1 MSLSLRAL
9 APLAAA
15 LLLAACAQSAVMQNA
30 SLVQPEEAKASVAP
44 AQATASRG
52 TAAYGVASYY
62 SEGHATASGERF
74 DPRQM
79 TAAHRSLPFG
89 TKLRVTNVKSGH
101 SVVVRVNDRGPFVHG
116 RLVDVS
122 YAAAREIDLVGA
134 GTAKVKVEV
143 LDN

>member
-1 MSLSLRAL
+1 MSQLLRVLALVAAGLMLS
-9 APLAAA
+9 
-15 LLLAACAQSAVMQNA
+15 ACAQSALMQKA
-30 SLVQPEEAKASVAP
+30 DLAQPEEAKTSAGPAKPAPDRPAS
-44 AQATASRG
+44 
-52 TAAYGVASYY
+52 YGLASYY

>member
-1 MSLSLRAL
+1 MSTSLRAL
-9 APLAAA
+9 APLAAG

>member
-1 MSLSLRAL
+1 MSSSLRVL
-9 APLAAA
+9 TPLAAG
-15 LLLAACAQSAVMQNA
+15 LVLSACAQSAVMQNA
-30 SLVQPEEAKASVAP
+30 SLVQPEEAKASVEP
-44 AQATASRG
+44 AHATASRS
-52 TAAYGVASYY
+52 AAYGVASYY

-116 RLVDVS
+116 RVVDVS

>member
-1 MSLSLRAL
+1 MFQLLRVL
-9 APLAAA
+9 APVTVG
-15 LLLAACAQSAVMQNA
+15 LLLSACAQSALMQKA
-30 SLVQPEEAKASVAP
+30 DFAQPRGAKASVEP
-44 AQATASRG
+44 AEATTNRAAS
-52 TAAYGVASYY
+52 YGVASYY
-62 SEGHATASGERF
+62 SEGHSTASGERF

-79 TAAHRSLPFG
+79 TAAHRTLPFG

-116 RLVDVS
+116 RLVDIS

-143 LDN
+143 LNN